1 LVSRLLNHCIKQTQ
15 KTNDAQKTQ
24 PTQKTNDTQKT
35 QNYCCITVHKSC
47 RALNYYRTM
56 NYYLFKNYWC
66 FTVQKARDTSNY
78 CCYPELSQIIAV
90 NNPELLLRNIE
101 LLPTLLFKKICRIFS
116 TVYTC
121 NFPFL
126 FAYKRLVSYV

>member
-101 LLPTLLFKKICRIFS
+101 LLPTLLFKRYVEYFLLFILVI
-116 TVYTC
+116 
-121 NFPFL
+121 FL
-126 FAYKRLVSYV
+126 FFSPIKGL